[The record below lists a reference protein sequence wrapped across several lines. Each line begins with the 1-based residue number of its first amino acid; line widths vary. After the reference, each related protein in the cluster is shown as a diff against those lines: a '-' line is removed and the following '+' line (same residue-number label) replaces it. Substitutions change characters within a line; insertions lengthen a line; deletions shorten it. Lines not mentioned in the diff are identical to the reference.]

1 VRTEELK
8 RQEERVM
15 LPGLL
20 VRVAIRME
28 TAAAAVAVI
37 MEEELLSMT
46 MAVVEVL
53 LSLEEY

>member
-1 VRTEELK
+1 
-8 RQEERVM
+8 M

>member
-1 VRTEELK
+1 MEELK

>member
-1 VRTEELK
+1 
-8 RQEERVM
+8 M

-28 TAAAAVAVI
+28 TAAAAAAVI
-37 MEEELLSMT
+37 MEEEPLSMT
-46 MAVVEVL
+46 TAVVEVL